1 LFVLSFFGFVLVLVV
16 RRSRIIRHFLEDE
29 IHIGNL
35 SRADVQRV
43 CHPLGLFRARLQQG
57 AVGVEFL
64 RTAARLALSKW
75 HFTRAS
81 RAQQETL
88 SADFI
93 VPLRQ
98 QLARQRSQLQ
108 GAAAVAPAP

>member
-1 LFVLSFFGFVLVLVV
+1 
-16 RRSRIIRHFLEDE
+16 
-29 IHIGNL
+29 
-35 SRADVQRV
+35 
-43 CHPLGLFRARLQQG
+43 
-57 AVGVEFL
+57 VEFL

-98 QLARQRSQLQ
+98 QLARYRSRLQ
-108 GAAAVAPAP
+108 AATDVEPAR